1 LEKTVEIGYNLYE
14 TDDEN
19 PLFVQAPIFISRRLT
34 MPIANTLKRYL
45 DSSNIQYDVL
55 SHPFSGSSME
65 TAEAA
70 KAPGH
75 QLAKGVV
82 FKDEQGYLM
91 AVLPSPL
98 HVGIATLNELT
109 GRNMELSEEAEVG
122 RLFSDCDLGAIPPVG
137 DAYQLEVVF
146 DSALFD
152 VKNIYFE
159 AGDHRELIHVNGDD
173 FQKLLKNA
181 RCESFAH

>member
-1 LEKTVEIGYNLYE
+1 
-14 TDDEN
+14 
-19 PLFVQAPIFISRRLT
+19 

-45 DSSNIQYDVL
+45 DNSTIQYDVL
-55 SHPFSGSSME
+55 SHPFSRSSME

-70 KAPGH
+70 KIPGH

-82 FKDEQGYLM
+82 FKDKRGYLM
-91 AVLPSPL
+91 AVLSSPL
-98 HVGIATLNELT
+98 HVEVNTLNELT
-109 GRNMELSEEAEVG
+109 ERNLELIEEAEVG

-152 VKNIYFE
+152 EESIYFE
-159 AGDHRELIHVNGDD
+159 AGDHRELIHVNSDN
-173 FQKLLKNA
+173 FQKLLENA

>member
-1 LEKTVEIGYNLYE
+1 
-14 TDDEN
+14 
-19 PLFVQAPIFISRRLT
+19 

-45 DSSNIQYDVL
+45 DSSSIRYDVL
-55 SHPFSGSSME
+55 SHPFSTSSME

-70 KAPGH
+70 KVPGH

-98 HVGIATLNELT
+98 HVEIVTLNELT
-109 GRNMELSEEAEVG
+109 GRSLELIKEDEVG
-122 RLFSDCDLGAIPPVG
+122 RLLSDCDLGAIPPVG
-137 DAYQLEVVF
+137 DAYQLEVVL
-146 DSALFD
+146 DSALL
-152 VKNIYFE
+152 NEESIYFE
-159 AGDHRELIHVNGDD
+159 AGDHRELIHVNGND

>member
-1 LEKTVEIGYNLYE
+1 
-14 TDDEN
+14 
-19 PLFVQAPIFISRRLT
+19 

-70 KAPGH
+70 KVPGH
-75 QLAKGVV
+75 QLAKGVL
-82 FKDEQGYLM
+82 FQDAQGYLM

-98 HVGIATLNELT
+98 HVEIGTLNELT
-109 GRNMELSEEAEVG
+109 DRNLKLIEEAEVG
-122 RLFSDCDLGAIPPVG
+122 RLFNDCDLGAIPPVG
-137 DAYQLEVVF
+137 DAYQLEVVL
-146 DSALFD
+146 DNALFD
-152 VKNIYFE
+152 EESIYFE
-159 AGDHRELIHVNGDD
+159 AGDHRELIHVNGDN